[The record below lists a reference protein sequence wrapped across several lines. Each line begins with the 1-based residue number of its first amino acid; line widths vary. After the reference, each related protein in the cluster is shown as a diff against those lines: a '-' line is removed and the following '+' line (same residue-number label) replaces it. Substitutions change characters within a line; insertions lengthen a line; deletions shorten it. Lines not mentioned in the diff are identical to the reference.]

1 VLRVLG
7 LRMNSLGSFVGEAG
21 RLVQVAFVVE
31 EEIAQVSHWRE
42 TSDRSQS
49 AWIEARRQLAS
60 VETPNCCSNVVKLQD
75 C

>member
-1 VLRVLG
+1 
-7 LRMNSLGSFVGEAG
+7 MSSLGSFVVEAG

-31 EEIAQVSHWRE
+31 EEIAQVSRWRV

-60 VETPNCCSNVVKLQD
+60 AMTSNCCLYVAQLQD